1 MNSSEEE
8 QIYSIALTMVPGI
21 GHIGAKHLIDGM
33 GNAVDVFRLRKE
45 IPERIPEVSQRV
57 IEALDCPQAVLRAEQ
72 EYEFIRKNRIS
83 CLSFHDEAY
92 PSRLRECEDAPVVLF
107 FKGNADLNSL
117 HILNMVGTRNATDY
131 GTQIC
136 ASFLRDLKAL
146 CLDVLVV
153 SGLAYGIDIHAHREA
168 LANELP
174 TVGVL
179 AHGLDRIYP
188 HLHRKTAVD
197 MLEKGGLLTEFLS
210 GTNPDRHNFIS
221 RNRIVAGMCDA
232 TIVIES
238 AEKGGSLI
246 TAELAEGYH
255 RDCFAF
261 PGRMS
266 DEYSK
271 GCNRLIRD
279 NKASLLLS
287 AEDFVQAMGWNM
299 QTTLSEKVSVQRSLF
314 IELSEEEQKIVAIL
328 EKLGNLQI
336 NSLVVEA
343 DIPVNKM
350 TAILF
355 ELEMKG
361 VIRVLAGGMYQ
372 LLN

>member
-107 FKGNADLNSL
+107 FKGNADLNAL
-117 HILNMVGTRNATDY
+117 HILNMVGTRHATDY
-131 GTQIC
+131 GTQLC
-136 ASFLRDLKAL
+136 TTFLRDLKAL
-146 CLDVLVV
+146 CPDVLVV

-188 HLHRKTAVD
+188 HVHRKTAVD

-210 GTNPDRHNFIS
+210 GTNPDRHNFIG

-287 AEDFVQAMGWNM
+287 AEDFVQAMGWNIPM
-299 QTTLSEKVSVQRSLF
+299 TLSEKVSVQRSLF

-350 TAILF
+350 TALLF

>member
-45 IPERIPEVSQRV
+45 IPERIPEVRQRV

-107 FKGNADLNSL
+107 FKGNADLNSF

-146 CLDVLVV
+146 CPDVLVV

-174 TVGVL
+174 TVGDL
-179 AHGLDRIYP
+179 AHALDRIYP
-188 HLHRKTAVD
+188 HVHRKTAVD

-350 TAILF
+350 TALLF

>member
-1 MNSSEEE
+1 MNSPEEE

-107 FKGNADLNSL
+107 FKGSADLNSL

-146 CLDVLVV
+146 CPDVLVV

-188 HLHRKTAVD
+188 HVHRKTAVD

-261 PGRMS
+261 PGRIS

-287 AEDFVQAMGWNM
+287 AEDFVQAMGWNIPM
-299 QTTLSEKVSVQRSLF
+299 TLSEKVSVQRSLF

-350 TAILF
+350 TALLF

>member
-45 IPERIPEVSQRV
+45 ILERIPEVSQRV

-146 CLDVLVV
+146 CPDVLVV

-188 HLHRKTAVD
+188 HVHRKTAVD

-271 GCNRLIRD
+271 GCTRLIWYK
-279 NKASLLLS
+279 NPPLLLS
-287 AEDFVQAMGWNM
+287 AEDFVPAMGWNRP
-299 QTTLSEKVSVQRSLF
+299 TTLSEKVSVQRSLF

-361 VIRVLAGGMYQ
+361 VIRVLAGGIYQ

>member
-45 IPERIPEVSQRV
+45 ISERIPEVSQRV

-146 CLDVLVV
+146 CSDVLVV

-188 HLHRKTAVD
+188 HVHRKTAVD

-287 AEDFVQAMGWNM
+287 AEDFVQAMGWNIPM
-299 QTTLSEKVSVQRSLF
+299 TLSEKVSVQRSLF

-350 TAILF
+350 TALLF

>member
-1 MNSSEEE
+1 MNSPEEE

-45 IPERIPEVSQRV
+45 IQERIPEVSQRV

-146 CLDVLVV
+146 CPDVLVV

-188 HLHRKTAVD
+188 HVHRKTAVD

-261 PGRMS
+261 PGRMG

>member
-1 MNSSEEE
+1 MISDDEE
-8 QIYSIALTMVPGI
+8 QLYSIALTIVPGI
-21 GHIGAKHLIDGM
+21 GHIGAKRLVSETGS
-33 GNAVDVFRLRKE
+33 ARCVFQNRKE
-45 IPERIPEVSQRV
+45 LPKLFSGINQRV
-57 IEALDCPQAVLRAEQ
+57 VDALDCPQAIARARQ
-72 EYEFIRKNRIS
+72 ELDFIKKKNIR
-83 CLSFHDEAY
+83 CLTFADEDY
-92 PSRLRECEDAPVVLF
+92 PSRLRECDDAPVVLF

-117 HILNMVGTRNATDY
+117 HVINMVGTRHATDY

-146 CLDVLVV
+146 CPDVLVV

-188 HLHRKTAVD
+188 HVHRKTAID
-197 MLEKGGLLTEFLS
+197 MLENGGLLTEFLTE
-210 GTNPDRHNFIS
+210 TNPDRHNFVS

-232 TIVIES
+232 TIVVES

-261 PGRMS
+261 PGRIN

-271 GCNRLIRD
+271 GCNQLIRD

-287 AEDFVQAMGWNM
+287 AEDFVSIMGWN
-299 QTTLSEKVSVQRSLF
+299 TSKKLSEKVNVQRSLF
-314 IELSEEEQKIVAIL
+314 LDLSDDEQKIIAIL
-328 EKLGNLQI
+328 EKQGSQQI
-336 NSLVVEA
+336 NSLVVETN
-343 DIPVNKM
+343 IPVNKM
-350 TAILF
+350 NAILF

-361 VIRVLAGGMYQ
+361 VVRVLAGGMYQ
-372 LLN
+372 LLQ

>member
-1 MNSSEEE
+1 MTDNEEE

-21 GHIGAKHLIDGM
+21 GHIGAKRLVEGM
-33 GNAVDVFRLRKE
+33 KSATDVFRYRKE
-45 IPERIPEVSQRV
+45 LSERIPGVNERISA
-57 IEALDCPQAVLRAEQ
+57 ALDCPSLIARAEQ
-72 EYEFIRKNRIS
+72 ELGFLQKNRIQ
-83 CLSFHDEAY
+83 CLTYYDEAY

-146 CLDVLVV
+146 CPDVLVV

-188 HLHRKTAVD
+188 HVHRKTAVD

-287 AEDFVQAMGWNM
+287 AEDFVQAMGWNIPM
-299 QTTLSEKVSVQRSLF
+299 TLSEKVSVQRSLF

-350 TAILF
+350 TALLF

>member
-1 MNSSEEE
+1 MNSPEEE

-146 CLDVLVV
+146 CPDVLVV

-188 HLHRKTAVD
+188 HVHRKTAVD

-287 AEDFVQAMGWNM
+287 AEDFVQAICWNIPM
-299 QTTLSEKVSVQRSLF
+299 TLSEKVSVQRSLF

-350 TAILF
+350 TALLF